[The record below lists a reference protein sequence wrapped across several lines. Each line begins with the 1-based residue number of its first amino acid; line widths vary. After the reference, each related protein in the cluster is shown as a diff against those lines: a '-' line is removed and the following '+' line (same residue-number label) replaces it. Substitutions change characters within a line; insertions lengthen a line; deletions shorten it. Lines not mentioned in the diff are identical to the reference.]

1 MISNKHV
8 NSMIVERAITKR
20 NRTTYNPTKKN
31 FYPSKG
37 AMCRR
42 GVYKQNKKKSGRV
55 SSNFIWS
62 CNLRY
67 RFAFGWM
74 SYTTTTKK
82 KWMSERI
89 SKRAVSAKKPSEYM
103 SPHFSMSLVLAYETL
118 YILYSCFWFCL
129 SVSLRNGHIND

>member
-1 MISNKHV
+1 
-8 NSMIVERAITKR
+8 MIVERAITKR

-42 GVYKQNKKKSGRV
+42 GVYKQNKKKVADCQAILFGAVIYAIGSRSG
-55 SSNFIWS
+55 
-62 CNLRY
+62 
-67 RFAFGWM
+67 GWVIQQQQ
-74 SYTTTTKK
+74 K